1 MFYIVQA
8 YISLTQRL
16 YIMMKSHTFLT
27 KVEEMK
33 KKMKQRTE
41 KPEAA

>member
-16 YIMMKSHTFLT
+16 HVMMKSHTFLT
-27 KVEEMK
+27 KVDEMK

-41 KPEAA
+41 KPGVA